1 MRTALVTGTSR
12 GIGLEYVRQL
22 LARGDR
28 VVATARRP
36 SDALLRLHAA
46 ASPGRCL
53 VHTLDVSDD
62 LQIRDLRERLGAELP
77 SLDLLIN
84 NAGIYSIRAA
94 AWNPTTTSFEA
105 LAPDDL
111 VGVFTV
117 NTVGPLMMAR
127 HFADLLER
135 GTRPAIINLSS
146 LLGSVG
152 AKTSGADYAYCASK
166 AALNIATR
174 ALAVDLRPRGI
185 IALAMTPGWVRTDM
199 GGSEAA
205 LSVEESV
212 RGQLGVIDRLAP
224 SDAGRFVDQDGVD
237 QPW

>member
-1 MRTALVTGTSR
+1 MRTVLVTGTSR

-36 SDALLRLHAA
+36 SDALLRLHAEA
-46 ASPGRCL
+46 PPGRCL
-53 VHTLDVSDD
+53 LHTLDVSDD
-62 LQIRDLRERLGAELP
+62 TQIRDLRDRLGAELP
-77 SLDLLIN
+77 ALDLLVN
-84 NAGIYSIRAA
+84 NAGIYSMRHAS
-94 AWNPTTTSFEA
+94 WNPSTTGFDA
-105 LAPDDL
+105 LAADDL
-111 VGVFTV
+111 IGVFTV

-127 HFADLLER
+127 RFVDLLER
-135 GTRPAIINLSS
+135 GTRPAVVNLSS

-174 ALAVDLRPRGI
+174 ALAVDLAPRGI

-199 GGSEAA
+199 GGAGAA

-212 RGQLGVIDRLAP
+212 RGQLGVIDRLTP
-224 SDAGRFVDQDGVD
+224 RDAGRFVDQDGVD